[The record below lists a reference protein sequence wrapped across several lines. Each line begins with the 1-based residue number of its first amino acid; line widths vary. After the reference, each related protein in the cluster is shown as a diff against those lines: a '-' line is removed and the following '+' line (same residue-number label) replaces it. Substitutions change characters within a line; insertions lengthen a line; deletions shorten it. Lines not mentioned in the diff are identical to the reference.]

1 MPVERDRPVPTPVSE
16 RRIYRAGG
24 SGEDDRPSRRPEPVR
39 GRKDGPPRAADR
51 RRRSPILALLVLVV
65 IAVIIVLA
73 GIAARG
79 GGLDGSQNG
88 TGTFKLLP
96 ITTTTT
102 S

>member
-1 MPVERDRPVPTPVSE
+1 MPVERDRSVPAPVSE

-24 SGEDDRPSRRPEPVR
+24 NGGEDPTGRPPAR
-39 GRKDGPPRAADR
+39 GREGGAGPAAGKQ
-51 RRRSPILALLVLVV
+51 RRSPILAVLVLVA
-65 IAVIIVLA
+65 IAVVIVLV
-73 GIAARG
+73 GLAARG
-79 GGLDGSQNG
+79 DGLDGSQAG